1 MSKGLKRKRAD
12 SYSPTVSRICAK
24 LPASVTHRA
33 YTRCRSTVL
42 KRARVHDA
50 PRTIPFDQELALQA
64 AIAKLRSQIDMEQR
78 ALDTFLRSAALVGHK
93 NAARVHQ
100 LRKNEHML
108 RTRRIKSL
116 EKRLEDLLK
125 QTTVSVIYGLKHQ
138 AKHEVLNEE
147 CSIESSVKSA
157 HESENPVDNESE
169 EEYDNESMH
178 ESIGESGNE
187 DAESTHDSK
196 QEAAAEHD
204 VEAAAEHEF
213 EEAAEEAAVEHE
225 FEEAAEESQKN
236 EVCGAYEK
244 LEMEDEELSKPKF
257 VTMDEL
263 IDVSPTEPL
272 AAQTVVP
279 EPVAASMQ
287 EPVAAPIVVPE
298 PVAAPVAALE
308 EPTASPIAIVKSVDT
323 KAALE
328 LEIKLKNME
337 KRIKEMEEALR
348 LSGDAAEAAKLVLK
362 LRAQL
367 KRANVEEIEWDFMAD
382 GAYEA
387 AMAEHAKVTA
397 WLDSASPA
405 ADKRAYF
412 ENEKMQD
419 TWLNRAMM
427 TPRYAEII
435 QEQKDA
441 WRLANMAENEQ
452 ALHVIRESY
461 TTALSKWS
469 VRFRE
474 ERSRM
479 FRFVCNTDTEQL
491 SKAHPSDFINVV
503 PNKPDAR
510 ELRAIYFVV
519 TTIKFKND
527 AKAWNLA
534 EEVYNM
540 LTASSSRAAR
550 KEYAL
555 VPKISQ
561 GLKLEPE
568 LKLEPK
574 PEPKPPAAM
583 RKVNPMMGG
592 LMAELGAKLNRRKSA
607 MDEPLN
613 TEPVLE
619 EPKKPKK
626 EPVRKEPPL
635 TRRASSAMFAEMQS
649 KLLLSGPFSQKNE

>member
-1 MSKGLKRKRAD
+1 
-12 SYSPTVSRICAK
+12 
-24 LPASVTHRA
+24 
-33 YTRCRSTVL
+33 
-42 KRARVHDA
+42 
-50 PRTIPFDQELALQA
+50 
-64 AIAKLRSQIDMEQR
+64 
-78 ALDTFLRSAALVGHK
+78 
-93 NAARVHQ
+93 
-100 LRKNEHML
+100 
-108 RTRRIKSL
+108 
-116 EKRLEDLLK
+116 
-125 QTTVSVIYGLKHQ
+125 
-138 AKHEVLNEE
+138 
-147 CSIESSVKSA
+147 
-157 HESENPVDNESE
+157 
-169 EEYDNESMH
+169 
-178 ESIGESGNE
+178 
-187 DAESTHDSK
+187 
-196 QEAAAEHD
+196 
-204 VEAAAEHEF
+204 
-213 EEAAEEAAVEHE
+213 
-225 FEEAAEESQKN
+225 
-236 EVCGAYEK
+236 
-244 LEMEDEELSKPKF
+244 MEDEELSKPKF

-279 EPVAASMQ
+279 EPVAASMQEPVAAPTGVPEPVAASMQEPVAAPIVVPEPISAPMQ

-568 LKLEPK
+568 PKPEQTQEPK